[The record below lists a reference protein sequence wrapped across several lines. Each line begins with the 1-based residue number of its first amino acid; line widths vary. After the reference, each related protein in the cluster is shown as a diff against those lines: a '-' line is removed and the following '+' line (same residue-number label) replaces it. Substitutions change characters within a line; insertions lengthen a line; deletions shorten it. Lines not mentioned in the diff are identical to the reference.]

1 MDEQAEIEAAKHALE
16 QPVEPE
22 RAPYKSWLEAFE
34 ERQQR
39 EIDLARLYVAQYNH
53 GSPGHLHLQII
64 AKLAALLDER
74 DGIIVEYTL
83 TRELVG

>member
-1 MDEQAEIEAAKHALE
+1 MDTT
-16 QPVEPE
+16 
-22 RAPYKSWLEAFE
+22 WLEAFE

-64 AKLAALLDER
+64 AKLAALLDAH
-74 DGIIVEYTL
+74 DGIATEYTIERSL
-83 TRELVG
+83 TYEVKP